1 MAGPPQPPGSPPQP
15 PGSPGTPPAPAPYTP
30 APAPYAPA
38 PAPSGPAWGYG
49 APPPKPGTG
58 GSSSGAI
65 VAGLLA
71 LLGAVLSVAGTI
83 VPVTTWGDDSQ
94 PPFAILPVLDGG
106 NPINEF
112 SWFALEPLGIAL
124 VVVLLGVSLVAMR
137 KPRRAGGGALT
148 AFGLTTVLAFSAY
161 VLSSVL
167 NESYGESYGPMPGPG
182 SWLGILS
189 GILLLFAGFLAI
201 ASAPRR
207 TS

>member
-1 MAGPPQPPGSPPQP
+1 MAGPPQP

-38 PAPSGPAWGYG
+38 PAPHAPSGPAWGYG
-49 APPPKPGTG
+49 APAPKPGTG

-71 LLGAVLSVAGTI
+71 LLGAVLSVAATI

>member
-1 MAGPPQPPGSPPQP
+1 MAGPPQPPG
-15 PGSPGTPPAPAPYTP
+15 GPGTPPAP

-38 PAPSGPAWGYG
+38 PTPYTPSGPAWGYG
-49 APPPKPGTG
+49 APAPKPGSG

-71 LLGAVLSVAGTI
+71 LLGAVLSVAATI

-94 PPFAILPVLDGG
+94 PPFAILPVLEGG

-124 VVVLLGVSLVAMR
+124 VAVLLGVSLVAMR

-161 VLSSVL
+161 VLGSVL
-167 NESYGESYGPMPGPG
+167 NDVDVKSADYYYYKGYYASYDYLDGTNEV
-182 SWLGILS
+182 
-189 GILLLFAGFLAI
+189 A
-201 ASAPRR
+201 
-207 TS
+207 

>member
-1 MAGPPQPPGSPPQP
+1 MTNPSDPGWPPASPGGPPQ
-15 PGSPGTPPAPAPYTP
+15 

-38 PAPSGPAWGYG
+38 PASYAPSGPAWGYG
-49 APPPKPGTG
+49 APAPRPGSG

-83 VPVTTWGDDSQ
+83 LPVTTWGDESQ

-124 VVVLLGVSLVAMR
+124 VVVVLGVTLVAL
-137 KPRRAGGGALT
+137 KSPRRAGGGALA
-148 AFGLTTVLAFSAY
+148 AFGLTTILAFSAY
-161 VLSSVL
+161 VLSSML
-167 NESYGESYGPMPGPG
+167 SETYGEPYGPMPGPG
-182 SWLGILS
+182 AWLGILS
-189 GILLLFAGFLAI
+189 GTLLLFAGFLAI

-207 TS
+207 TA